1 MKQTKESLRARLG
14 PARPA
19 ESLTRKEIALFRS
32 SPKQSIC
39 VRLLQEGFH
48 RSFSELVSLLHSDQD
63 WRATA
68 EPGSLRLRAPPLV
81 EQRHKME
88 TISQHLSLAEE
99 AERTGIW
106 STVCEERL
114 LLGRF
119 FSDPEDLWLRFYFY
133 HSCTDREKGRF
144 SRAATEAQACLTE
157 LYLDRGELEEA
168 RQQGE
173 LCREQAEDGGWLD
186 SDGRPLKLRACR
198 DLWKI
203 YRELAEVPLAAED
216 HKKALTLL
224 HEGNS
229 RAVECRWNQVFTF
242 TSVSAED
249 KHMKG
254 EAAFQVGLAYQRAG
268 DHSTAKK
275 FFNTSMEIFHTLD
288 DTDRVVK
295 AYKALAKSLKSEGYI
310 EEAVACL
317 EKLAAMSRSSGLHH
331 RLIDVHLCLGNIY
344 FSRSQY
350 VKAAEYYLQGYK
362 VACTTE
368 DVARLQR
375 AQVGLFFKSLALG
388 RKRLMRY
395 PCHTVCE
402 CNTSGTR
409 MTCYLFYTLKIKIE
423 VLLLPVLQP
432 VNFETCDS
440 GSSHEVLV
448 ASAHAHAT
456 IGKYSANLT
465 STSPAA
471 LEALLAW
478 KVKRGREDLSVD
490 SEDYYSP
497 AWF

>member
-1 MKQTKESLRARLG
+1 MNTAVGFLPEINTKKSKQRSSTYYSRMKQTKESLRARLG

-48 RSFSELVSLLHSDQD
+48 RSFSELVSLLRSDQD

-119 FSDPEDLWLRFYFY
+119 FSDREDLWLRFYFY

-144 SRAATEAQACLTE
+144 SRAATEARACLTE

-173 LCREQAEDGGWLD
+173 LCRKQAEDGGWLD

-203 YRELAEVPLAAED
+203 YRELAEAPLAAED

-229 RAVECRWNQVFTF
+229 RAAE
-242 TSVSAED
+242 SED

-275 FFNTSMEIFHTLD
+275 VPKIVFDSAEDITL
-288 DTDRVVK
+288 
-295 AYKALAKSLKSEGYI
+295 
-310 EEAVACL
+310 
-317 EKLAAMSRSSGLHH
+317 
-331 RLIDVHLCLGNIY
+331 
-344 FSRSQY
+344 
-350 VKAAEYYLQGYK
+350 
-362 VACTTE
+362 
-368 DVARLQR
+368 
-375 AQVGLFFKSLALG
+375 
-388 RKRLMRY
+388 
-395 PCHTVCE
+395 
-402 CNTSGTR
+402 
-409 MTCYLFYTLKIKIE
+409 
-423 VLLLPVLQP
+423 
-432 VNFETCDS
+432 
-440 GSSHEVLV
+440 
-448 ASAHAHAT
+448 
-456 IGKYSANLT
+456 
-465 STSPAA
+465 
-471 LEALLAW
+471 
-478 KVKRGREDLSVD
+478 
-490 SEDYYSP
+490 
-497 AWF
+497 

>member
-1 MKQTKESLRARLG
+1 MNTAVGFLPEINANKSKQRSSTYYSRMKQTKESLRARLG

-48 RSFSELVSLLHSDQD
+48 RSFSELVSLLRSDQD

-144 SRAATEAQACLTE
+144 SRAATEARACLTE

-173 LCREQAEDGGWLD
+173 LCRKQAEDGGWLD

-203 YRELAEVPLAAED
+203 YRELAEAPLAAED

-229 RAVECRWNQVFTF
+229 RAAE
-242 TSVSAED
+242 SED

-275 FFNTSMEIFHTLD
+275 FFNTSMEIFHSLD
-288 DTDRVVK
+288 GTDRAVK
-295 AYKALAKSLKSEGYI
+295 ACIALAKSLKSEGYF

-317 EKLAAMSRSSGLHH
+317 ERLVAMSRSSGLHH

-375 AQVGLFFKSLALG
+375 AQV
-388 RKRLMRY
+388 
-395 PCHTVCE
+395 
-402 CNTSGTR
+402 
-409 MTCYLFYTLKIKIE
+409 
-423 VLLLPVLQP
+423 
-432 VNFETCDS
+432 
-440 GSSHEVLV
+440 LV

-456 IGKYSANLT
+456 NGKYSAKLT

-471 LEALLAW
+471 LQALLAW